1 MLSTNPRFYCNIFY
15 CLLLED
21 CFTVVV
27 PPVTNVT
34 ANETTDR
41 NVTEPVTPITPNVT
55 RNETD
60 RDFLEIRGKTSTETC
75 GYETII
81 MCYPEQR
88 NFNFQ

>member
-15 CLLLED
+15 CLLLEE

-60 RDFLEIRGKTSTETC
+60 RDFLEIRGETSTEAC

-81 MCYPEQR
+81 MCYPE
-88 NFNFQ
+88 